1 MKNKWK
7 MSCQSKKRICL
18 LILNEDVNDFIKVIK
33 SLEDS
38 RVLIDGLAEIIKHEI
53 KNPRSR
59 PLH

>member
-1 MKNKWK
+1 